1 LNDEVLTNQYTNT
14 CNPVSSLSTPA
25 DDYTQNVTLKVI
37 PNPATNKIKIIF
49 SEPIK
54 SIKLYSITG
63 SFINKQ
69 LINGYIDVSDLPIGV
84 YFLSVN
90 QYPIKFLKQ

>member
-1 LNDEVLTNQYTNT
+1 LDEKINL
-14 CNPVSSLSTPA
+14 LEFSTKNKTKNLGLL
-25 DDYTQNVTLKVI
+25 YLRLVILIISTLVE
-37 PNPATNKIKIIF
+37 IIF